1 MCPCV
6 CVYVNIFSYVYTDT
20 EAPPQS
26 KYYYNIYTIQLY
38 GVLYVD
44 IRYNCRLLNRVILR

>member
-26 KYYYNIYTIQLY
+26 KYYYNIYTIQLF
-38 GVLYVD
+38 GVL
-44 IRYNCRLLNRVILR
+44 